1 MKRFSFSDSSGKL
14 LYPTEEKDTENLA
27 YSNEFQAMLDG
38 LEDEDGIEE
47 SGCGTGKKR
56 RLRVDQVQALEKIFE
71 VDNKLD
77 PDRKVKIAQE
87 LGLQPRQIAIWFQN
101 RRARWKTKQLER
113 DYNILKVNYEALQ
126 HNYTKVEQEK
136 EGLITELKGLK
147 EKLGEETLSAAY
159 QRPQE
164 MLELNPR
171 INYEVSNKKLNI
183 NSDFVD
189 SKDGSSDSD
198 SSGVMNEENYNNSL
212 NYQPLMPRVSSY
224 NNALD
229 HLSLSSSTYTQLL
242 DPRAGNSTSSSMRA
256 YNHNQQ
262 AVGRM
267 EEQNAFTAEDSCNI
281 YSVDQ
286 APNLYWYLSDHR
298 N

>member
-1 MKRFSFSDSSGKL
+1 
-14 LYPTEEKDTENLA
+14 
-27 YSNEFQAMLDG
+27 MLDG

-87 LGLQPRQIAIWFQN
+87 LGLQPRQVAIWFQN
-101 RRARWKTKQLER
+101 RRARWKTKQLEI
-113 DYNILKVNYEALQ
+113 DYNILKANYEALQ
-126 HNYTKVEQEK
+126 HNYSKVEQEK

-147 EKLGEETLSAAY
+147 EKLGEETISPAF

-164 MLELNPR
+164 LILN
-171 INYEVSNKKLNI
+171 KLKNS
-183 NSDFVD
+183 SDFVD

-198 SSGVMNEENYNNSL
+198 SSGVMNEENYTNTTTL
-212 NYQPLMPRVSSY
+212 NYQQLMPKVSSY

-242 DPRAGNSTSSSMRA
+242 DHPRASNSTSSSMRG
-256 YNHNQQ
+256 YNNNNGHQQ
-262 AVGRM
+262 QGVGRM
-267 EEQNAFTAEDSCNI
+267 EEQNGFTTEDSCNI

-286 APNLYWYLSDHR
+286 APNLYWYFSDHR

>member
-14 LYPTEEKDTENLA
+14 LYLTEDKNTENLG

-113 DYNILKVNYEALQ
+113 DYNILKANYEALQ

-147 EKLGEETLSAAY
+147 EKLGEETSLSPAF
-159 QRPQE
+159 QRPE
-164 MLELNPR
+164 EILN
-171 INYEVSNKKLNI
+171 KLKNS
-183 NSDFVD
+183 SDFVD

-198 SSGVMNEENYNNSL
+198 SSGVMNEENYNISTF
-212 NYQPLMPRVSSY
+212 NYQQLMPKVSSY

-229 HLSLSSSTYTQLL
+229 HLSLSSSTYTQLM
-242 DPRAGNSTSSSMRA
+242 DPRASNSTSSSMRP
-256 YNHNQQ
+256 YNNNINNNQQQ
-262 AVGRM
+262 AVGRI
-267 EEQNAFTAEDSCNI
+267 EEQNGFITEDSCNI

-286 APNLYWYLSDHR
+286 APNLYWYFSDHR

>member
-14 LYPTEEKDTENLA
+14 LYPTEEKNTENLA
-27 YSNEFQAMLDG
+27 YNNEFQAMLDG

-47 SGCGTGKKR
+47 SGGCGTGKKR

-77 PDRKVKIAQE
+77 ADRKVKIAQE

-113 DYNILKVNYEALQ
+113 DYNILKANYEALQ
-126 HNYTKVEQEK
+126 HNYTKVEEEK
-136 EGLITELKGLK
+136 AGLITELKGLK
-147 EKLGEETLSAAY
+147 EKLGEETLSPAF
-159 QRPQE
+159 QRPE
-164 MLELNPR
+164 EILELNPR
-171 INYEVSNKKLNI
+171 NNL

-198 SSGVMNEENYNNSL
+198 SSGVMNEENYNNL
-212 NYQPLMPRVSSY
+212 NYQPLMPKVSSY
-224 NNALD
+224 NASLD

-242 DPRAGNSTSSSMRA
+242 DPRASSTSSMTMRA
-256 YNHNQQ
+256 YNNQQ
-262 AVGRM
+262 QAHVGRM
-267 EEQNAFTAEDSCNI
+267 EEQNGFTTEDSCNI

-286 APNLYWYLSDHR
+286 APNLYWYFSDHR

>member
-1 MKRFSFSDSSGKL
+1 
-14 LYPTEEKDTENLA
+14 
-27 YSNEFQAMLDG
+27 MLDG

-87 LGLQPRQIAIWFQN
+87 LGLQPRQVAIWFQN

-113 DYNILKVNYEALQ
+113 DYNILKANYEALQ
-126 HNYTKVEQEK
+126 HNYSKVEQEK

-147 EKLGEETLSAAY
+147 EKLGEETISPAFH
-159 QRPQE
+159 RPQE
-164 MLELNPR
+164 LILN
-171 INYEVSNKKLNI
+171 KLKNS
-183 NSDFVD
+183 SDFVD

-198 SSGVMNEENYNNSL
+198 SSGVMNEENYTNTTTL
-212 NYQPLMPRVSSY
+212 NYQQLMPKVSSY

-242 DPRAGNSTSSSMRA
+242 DHPRASNSTSSSMRG
-256 YNHNQQ
+256 YNNNNDHQQ
-262 AVGRM
+262 QGVGRM
-267 EEQNAFTAEDSCNI
+267 EEQNGFTTEDSCNI

-286 APNLYWYLSDHR
+286 APNLYWYFSDHR

>member
-14 LYPTEEKDTENLA
+14 LYPTEEKNTENLG

-38 LEDEDGIEE
+38 LEDEDGTEE
-47 SGCGTGKKR
+47 SGFGTGKKR

-113 DYNILKVNYEALQ
+113 DYNILKANYEALQ

-136 EGLITELKGLK
+136 EGLVTELKGLK
-147 EKLGEETLSAAY
+147 EKLGEETLSPTF

-164 MLELNPR
+164 TLN
-171 INYEVSNKKLNI
+171 KLKNS
-183 NSDFVD
+183 SDFVD

-198 SSGVMNEENYNNSL
+198 SSGVMNEENYNISTL
-212 NYQPLMPRVSSY
+212 NYQQLMPKVSSY
-224 NNALD
+224 SNALD

-242 DPRAGNSTSSSMRA
+242 DPRASNSTSSPMRA
-256 YNHNQQ
+256 YNNNQQQ
-262 AVGRM
+262 AVGKM
-267 EEQNAFTAEDSCNI
+267 EEQNGFTTEDSCNI
-281 YSVDQ
+281 YSVDH
-286 APNLYWYLSDHR
+286 APSLYWYFSDHR

>member
-14 LYPTEEKDTENLA
+14 LYPTEETNTENLA

-47 SGCGTGKKR
+47 SGGCGTGKKR

-113 DYNILKVNYEALQ
+113 DYNILKANYEALQ
-126 HNYTKVEQEK
+126 HNYNKVEQEK

-147 EKLGEETLSAAY
+147 EKLGEETLSPAF

-164 MLELNPR
+164 ILELNPR
-171 INYEVSNKKLNI
+171 NRL

-198 SSGVMNEENYNNSL
+198 SSGVMNEENYNSTTL
-212 NYQPLMPRVSSY
+212 TYQPLVPKVSSY
-224 NNALD
+224 NTGLD

-242 DPRAGNSTSSSMRA
+242 DPRASNSTSSSMRA
-256 YNHNQQ
+256 YNNHHQQ
-262 AVGRM
+262 VGKM
-267 EEQNAFTAEDSCNI
+267 EEQNAFTTEDSCNI

-286 APNLYWYLSDHR
+286 APNLYWYFSDHR

>member
-14 LYPTEEKDTENLA
+14 LYPPEEKNRENLS
-27 YSNEFQAMLDG
+27 YSTDFQAMLDG

-47 SGCGTGKKR
+47 SGCVTGKKR
-56 RLRVDQVQALEKIFE
+56 RLKVDQVQALEKIFE

-77 PDRKVKIAQE
+77 PERKVKIAQE
-87 LGLQPRQIAIWFQN
+87 LGLQPRQVAIWFQN

-113 DYNILKVNYEALQ
+113 DYNILKANYETLQ
-126 HNYTKVEQEK
+126 LNYSKVEQEK
-136 EGLITELKGLK
+136 EGLINELKGLK
-147 EKLGEETLSAAY
+147 EKIGEENSTAF

-164 MLELNPR
+164 ILELNPR
-171 INYEVSNKKLNI
+171 NYEVNNKLN
-183 NSDFVD
+183 SDIVD

-198 SSGVMNEENYNNSL
+198 SSGVMNEENYNNTL
-212 NYQPLMPRVSSY
+212 NYQPLMPKVSSY
-224 NNALD
+224 NALD
-229 HLSLSSSTYTQLL
+229 HLSLSSTTYTQLL
-242 DPRAGNSTSSSMRA
+242 DPRASSTSSMRG
-256 YNHNQQ
+256 YHQQ
-262 AVGRM
+262 HQVGKM
-267 EEQNAFTAEDSCNI
+267 EEQIGFTTEDSCNI

>member
-14 LYPTEEKDTENLA
+14 LYPTEEKNTENLA
-27 YSNEFQAMLDG
+27 YNNEFQAMLDG

-47 SGCGTGKKR
+47 SGGCGTGKKR

-77 PDRKVKIAQE
+77 ADRKVKIAQE

-113 DYNILKVNYEALQ
+113 DYNSLKANYEALQ
-126 HNYTKVEQEK
+126 HNYTKVEEEK
-136 EGLITELKGLK
+136 AGLITELKGLK
-147 EKLGEETLSAAY
+147 EKLGEETLSPAF
-159 QRPQE
+159 QRPE
-164 MLELNPR
+164 EILELNPR
-171 INYEVSNKKLNI
+171 NNL

-198 SSGVMNEENYNNSL
+198 SSGVMNEENYNNL
-212 NYQPLMPRVSSY
+212 NYQPLMPKVSSY
-224 NNALD
+224 NASLD

-242 DPRAGNSTSSSMRA
+242 DPRASSTSSMTMRA
-256 YNHNQQ
+256 YNNQQ
-262 AVGRM
+262 QAHVGRM
-267 EEQNAFTAEDSCNI
+267 EVQNGFTTEDSCNI

-286 APNLYWYLSDHR
+286 APNLYWYFSDHR

>member
-14 LYPTEEKDTENLA
+14 LYPTEEKNTENLG

-113 DYNILKVNYEALQ
+113 DYNILKANYEALR

-147 EKLGEETLSAAY
+147 EKLGEETLLSPAF

-164 MLELNPR
+164 ILN
-171 INYEVSNKKLNI
+171 KLKNS
-183 NSDFVD
+183 SDFVD

-198 SSGVMNEENYNNSL
+198 SSGVMNEENYNSTTTL
-212 NYQPLMPRVSSY
+212 NYQQLMPKVSSY
-224 NNALD
+224 SAGLD

-242 DPRAGNSTSSSMRA
+242 DPRASSTSSSSMRA
-256 YNHNQQ
+256 YNNNNNNQQQ

-267 EEQNAFTAEDSCNI
+267 EEQNAFTTEDSCNI
-281 YSVDQ
+281 YSVDL
-286 APNLYWYLSDHR
+286 APNLYWYFSDHR

>member
-14 LYPTEEKDTENLA
+14 LYPTEEKNTENLG

-87 LGLQPRQIAIWFQN
+87 IGLQPRQIAIWFQN

-113 DYNILKVNYEALQ
+113 DYNILKSNYEALQ
-126 HNYTKVEQEK
+126 HNYTKVEHEK
-136 EGLITELKGLK
+136 EGLLTELKGLK
-147 EKLGEETLSAAY
+147 EKVGEETLLSPVF

-164 MLELNPR
+164 ILN
-171 INYEVSNKKLNI
+171 KLKNS
-183 NSDFVD
+183 SDFVD

-198 SSGVMNEENYNNSL
+198 SSGVMNEENYNISTL
-212 NYQPLMPRVSSY
+212 KYQQLMPKVSSY

-229 HLSLSSSTYTQLL
+229 HLSLSSSTYTQLM
-242 DPRAGNSTSSSMRA
+242 DPRASNSTSSSMRA
-256 YNHNQQ
+256 YNNNNNNNSNNQQ
-262 AVGRM
+262 QQQGVGRI
-267 EEQNAFTAEDSCNI
+267 EEQNGFTTEDSCNI

-286 APNLYWYLSDHR
+286 APNLYWYFSDHR

>member
-14 LYPTEEKDTENLA
+14 LYPTEENNTENLR

-38 LEDEDGIEE
+38 LEDEDGAEE

-113 DYNILKVNYEALQ
+113 DYNILKANYEALQ

-136 EGLITELKGLK
+136 VGLVTELKGLK
-147 EKLGEETLSAAY
+147 EKLGEETLSPTC

-164 MLELNPR
+164 TLN
-171 INYEVSNKKLNI
+171 KLKNS
-183 NSDFVD
+183 SDFVD

-198 SSGVMNEENYNNSL
+198 SSGVMNEENYNISTL
-212 NYQPLMPRVSSY
+212 NYQQLMPNVSSY
-224 NNALD
+224 SNALD

-242 DPRAGNSTSSSMRA
+242 DPRASNSTSSSMRA
-256 YNHNQQ
+256 YNNNNQQQ
-262 AVGRM
+262 AVGKM
-267 EEQNAFTAEDSCNI
+267 EEQNGFTTEDSCNI
-281 YSVDQ
+281 YSVDH
-286 APNLYWYLSDHR
+286 APNLYWYFSDHR